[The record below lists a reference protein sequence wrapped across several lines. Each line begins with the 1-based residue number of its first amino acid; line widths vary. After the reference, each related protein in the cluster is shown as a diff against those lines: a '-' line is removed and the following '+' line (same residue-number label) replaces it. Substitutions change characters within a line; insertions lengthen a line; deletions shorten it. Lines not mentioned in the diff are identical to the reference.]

1 MEGPDPLWLT
11 HLSPLEHVRYG
22 TARFRLWQEHTF
34 PAIPESGTPEV
45 LQQLV
50 LLYSLQDSCQEQP
63 PLGCQEWV
71 ARWEVAV
78 DPDGVQ

>member
-34 PAIPESGTPEV
+34 PAIPE
-45 LQQLV
+45 
-50 LLYSLQDSCQEQP
+50 QP